1 MSAYYKIVKNTK
13 TIPFLRFFDKSSLT
27 IKLILINVAIFFF
40 FLITE
45 MIVRYYNFSL
55 IPFFALQAQNL
66 FEKAYIWTLITS
78 IFMHN
83 GLPHLLVNMLT
94 LYFLG
99 SFLEMIIGK
108 KRYFWFYILS
118 GIFSGLFFAFLA
130 YYFGVGL
137 GEKIFGSASVMAVG
151 ASGAL
156 FGIAGVLAVLTPR
169 KKVYLILGPIVAFV
183 LIEIVSV
190 LLKGSL
196 LVPVLTLVLAAYAI
210 ISITSIFFLR
220 NSGAERI
227 SLALEIPFWAIPLVA
242 IVPLVIIGLFFDLPI
257 GNMANLGG
265 FIIGFFYGLYLRL
278 RYKKKT
284 QRIAEYFS
292 H

>member
-169 KKVYLILGPIVAFV
+169 KKVYLILGPIVALV

-196 LVPVLTLVLAAYAI
+196 LVPVLTLILAAYAI

-227 SLALEIPFWAIPLVA
+227 SLALEIPFWSIPLVA

-257 GNMANLGG
+257 GNMAHLGG
-265 FIIGFFYGLYLRL
+265 FIAGFFYGLYLRL